1 MKWFSIK
8 EIIKEIKKI
17 KWPTG
22 SELLKN
28 SVQVIAFTAF
38 FALFFFV
45 CQYLVSGLLKLLGV
59 L

>member
-1 MKWFSIK
+1 MKWFNIK

-22 SELLKN
+22 KDLLKN
-28 SVQVIAFTAF
+28 SVQVLVFTGF

-45 CQYLVSGLLKLLGV
+45 CQYLVSAVLKLLGV

>member
-1 MKWFSIK
+1 MKWFNIK

-22 SELLKN
+22 KDLLKN
-28 SVQVIAFTAF
+28 SVQVTVFTAF

-45 CQYLVSGLLKLLGV
+45 CQYVVSAVLKLLGV